1 MKKFWKYW
9 KRNYG
14 HLPKPANE
22 DIRNMKKRGKSDKVI
37 AETLAQENM
46 TPEGFV

>member
-1 MKKFWKYW
+1 MKTFDKYW
-9 KRNYG
+9 KRSYG
-14 HLPKPANE
+14 HLPKPAKD
-22 DIRNMKKRGKSDKVI
+22 DIRNMKKRGKDNKVI